1 MKKQLTAVFMLATM
15 GWSVTTLA
23 NELQATQLQPVN
35 TAMVSVEISID
46 QPVLDIES
54 SIINQVNETLQQH
67 SKTNLDARRLSA
79 WDRRT
84 RHTTGKHK
92 QRHTPRGKPRGGLA

>member
-1 MKKQLTAVFMLATM
+1 MKKQLTAVLMLASM

-23 NELQATQLQPVN
+23 NELKATQLQPVN

-46 QPVLDIES
+46 QPVLNIES

-67 SKTNLDARRLSA
+67 SKTNGALLIARESNLLPNQETN
-79 WDRRT
+79 T
-84 RHTTGKHK
+84 R
-92 QRHTPRGKPRGGLA
+92 AE

>member
-15 GWSVTTLA
+15 GWSVSTLA

-67 SKTNLDARRLSA
+67 SKTNGAMLIARESSLLPNQEA
-79 WDRRT
+79 NTRT
-84 RHTTGKHK
+84 E
-92 QRHTPRGKPRGGLA
+92 